1 MQSKPPP
8 PLYNLV
14 QISDAKQATTAS
26 LQPGTNSLLTH
37 SNPQPLPATKNSHC
51 LSPMQLMK
59 HQAKTSCNDDEAN
72 KNSMECM
79 MK

>member
-26 LQPGTNSLLTH
+26 LQPGTNSLL
-37 SNPQPLPATKNSHC
+37 QPTATAR
-51 LSPMQLMK
+51 
-59 HQAKTSCNDDEAN
+59 HQEFSLLVTNATDETS
-72 KNSMECM
+72 SQYVLQ
-79 MK
+79 

>member
-14 QISDAKQATTAS
+14 QISDAKQATTTS
-26 LQPGTNSLLTH
+26 LPGTDSLLTH
-37 SNPQPLPATKNSHC
+37 SSNPQPPPATKNSHC

-59 HQAKTSCNDDEAN
+59 HQANTSSNDDEAN
-72 KNSMECM
+72 KNSMGCT
-79 MK
+79 

>member
-1 MQSKPPP
+1 MQSKQPPP

-14 QISDAKQATTAS
+14 QISDAKQVAATS

-37 SNPQPLPATKNSHC
+37 SSNPQPPPATKNSHF

-59 HQAKTSCNDDEAN
+59 HQANTSCNDDEAN
-72 KNSMECM
+72 KNSMECT
-79 MK
+79 